1 MVRDLGL
8 MKVGLSTIGTFHHFD
23 LARELH
29 ARGLLAQIYSGYP
42 AFKLKR
48 EGLPKGLV
56 TTFPWVHGPYM
67 AFKQRHRLGLGVLR
81 AWESLDRLTF
91 DRFVSSQ
98 MGDVDVF
105 VGLSGS
111 GLNTGRSVQAR
122 GGRYVCD
129 RGSSHIRVQNQL
141 TMEEDERWG
150 LAPVGVDPWVMDR
163 EMAEYAQADCI
174 TVPSTFNVRSFVSQG
189 VPAEKLRKVPYGV
202 NLERFHPSQSP
213 RPGHFDVLFAGGM
226 SLRKGIP
233 YLLQA
238 FKALVHPRK
247 SLTFAGSPSQSLIDL
262 MRRKGLWSD
271 DIRVLGHVDQSQLKD
286 VMSRSHVLVLP
297 SIEEGLALVQA
308 QAMACGCPVI
318 ASEHTGAED
327 LFEHGQQGFITP
339 IRDADRITQH
349 LQALADDESL
359 QQRMSASALQRVK
372 TAGGWREY
380 GQQAV
385 AVYEGLLS

>member
-1 MVRDLGL
+1 

-29 ARGLLAQIYSGYP
+29 ARGLLTQIYSGYP

-48 EGLPKGLV
+48 EGLPGGLI
-56 TTFPWVHGPYM
+56 TTFPWVHAPYM
-67 AFKQRHRLGLGVLR
+67 AFKHRHRLGLGVVR
-81 AWESLDRLTF
+81 AWERLDRITF
-91 DRFVSSQ
+91 DRFVSTQ
-98 MGDVDVF
+98 MDDVDVF

-111 GLNTGRSVQAR
+111 GLNTGRAIQAR

-141 TMEEDERWG
+141 TMEEDELWG
-150 LAPVGVDPWVMDR
+150 IAPVGVDPWIIDR
-163 EMAEYAQADCI
+163 EVDEYAQADCI
-174 TVPSTFNVRSFVSQG
+174 TVPSTFNVRSFVRQG
-189 VPAEKLRKVPYGV
+189 VPADKLRKVSYGV
-202 NLERFHPSQSP
+202 NLERFHPSQCP
-213 RPGHFDVLFAGGM
+213 RQGHFDVLFAGGM

-247 SLTFAGSPSQSLIDL
+247 SLTFAGAPSQPLIDL
-262 MRRKGLWSD
+262 MRGKGLWSD
-271 DIRVLGHVDQSQLKD
+271 DIKVLGHVDQSQLKD
-286 VMSRSHVLVLP
+286 VMSSSHVLVLP

-339 IRDADRITQH
+339 IRDAERITQH

-359 QQRMSASALQRVK
+359 QQRMSALALQRVK
-372 TAGGWREY
+372 KAGGWHDY
-380 GQQAV
+380 GEQAV
-385 AVYEGLLS
+385 AVYRGLLA